1 MKEDKRFLAL
11 EASAGSGKTSS
22 LAVRFVALILDKQNE
37 RYPIISNILAIT
49 FTNKA
54 ANEMKEKIIKT
65 FLSPQSYELS
75 DISALLEISVD
86 EVKNRLKERQKD
98 FLSSELKIYTF
109 DAFFAQILR
118 QFSLN
123 VGLLPD
129 FSNGENLENLINQNL
144 IKLLSKDEIKALA
157 SFILSANF
165 KTAANF
171 LEVAKQMSEYD
182 IESSLVPAPS
192 QSAVWQAY
200 DELKKAALLVCEK
213 KGVNAFNEVKNIKD
227 FYKLLFDEKEA
238 KIAKK
243 AIDKCPFE
251 KENLISALKAYYQG
265 FCAHK
270 ISSFFEELKKYKKA
284 RKEAIKAKNAMDFSD
299 VCAFVYELLRNDEKK
314 FEPNELYFRLDGRID
329 DILIDEFQDTDARQ
343 FETLLPLIAEIFA
356 GYGQNERLGS
366 FFYVGDKKQSIY
378 AFRGSHKEIFDYI
391 KDSCF
396 KQIKLEGLN
405 INRRSTA
412 SIVDF
417 VNETFSGKID
427 GYKAQLK
434 DETNL
439 GKVAGLVDISSFE
452 YDKNEKNDESFFAL
466 LDSKVDFL
474 LQKGIKPSQIHIL
487 CWQNEEI
494 TYIKE
499 HLQSRGIKVASS
511 AKELKASRQIQIL
524 LAYLRACLCPDE
536 SEYFCEFL
544 ARFGISAKPKKLA
557 FNDPARTLKMLGK
570 ELGLNYQSKN
580 CLKLYEIAASTN
592 DIYEFFYKIQSDTT
606 PASDTDEGG
615 VNILT
620 VHKSKG
626 LSLEHC
632 IVCDRFG
639 KGKNDDSVFL
649 SHYDLKSAKWQIT
662 LNERILEFL
671 GDENY
676 KNIKA
681 KIEKI
686 NDDERLNKLYVAF
699 TRAKY
704 SLFIIAR
711 NGGDGNAPSYFKP
724 YTSGGQLKEVL
735 DLKDG
740 VRGEFFAG
748 ENKQDESLFSE
759 PCAAFE
765 SIPAQEVP
773 IKEGSRAGAGLKNI
787 YFGQALH
794 YAFELS
800 GEFDKK
806 GIEQGLALAKNKF
819 GYLLDEEAFSS
830 IKAKITSFAELKK
843 QKFADFKDYFK
854 EQELIF
860 KGKLLRLDAL
870 LLGENEAVILDFKS
884 SVNAAKNSSE
894 QMKLYKNAV
903 EAIYKKPATA
913 YFVTFRGDE
922 CYLKPLEF

>member
-22 LAVRFVALILDKQNE
+22 LAVRFVALILDKQNG

-65 FLSPQSYELS
+65 FLSPQDYELR

-86 EVKNRLKERQKD
+86 EVKDRLTERQKD

-129 FSNGENLENLINQNL
+129 FSNGENLENLINQSL
-144 IKLLSKDEIKALA
+144 VKLLSKDEIKELA
-157 SFILSANF
+157 RFILSANF

-171 LEVAKQMSEYD
+171 LAVAKQMSEYE
-182 IESSLVPAPS
+182 IESFSSPAPS

-251 KENLISALKAYYQG
+251 KEALISALKAYYQD

-396 KQIKLEGLN
+396 KQIKLENLN

-427 GYKAQLK
+427 GYKTQLK
-434 DETNL
+434 DEANL

-511 AKELKASRQIQIL
+511 AKELKTSTQIQIL

-544 ARFGISAKPKKLA
+544 SRFGISAKPKKLG

-570 ELGLNYQSKN
+570 ELGLNYLSKN

-592 DIYEFFYKIQSDTT
+592 DIYEFFYKIQSDST

-615 VNILT
+615 INILT

-639 KGKNDDSVFL
+639 KGRNDDSVFL

-724 YTSGGQLKEVL
+724 YTSGGQIKEVL
-735 DLKDG
+735 DLQDG

-765 SIPAQEVP
+765 NIPSQEVP
-773 IKEGSRAGAGLKNI
+773 IKEGARAGAGLKNI

-830 IKAKITSFAELKK
+830 IKARITSFAELKK

-922 CYLKPLEF
+922 CYLKDLEF

>member
-22 LAVRFVALILDKQNE
+22 LAVRFVALILDKQNG

-65 FLSPQSYELS
+65 FLSPQDYELK

-86 EVKNRLKERQKD
+86 EVKNRLKERQRD

-144 IKLLSKDEIKALA
+144 IKLLSKDEIKELA
-157 SFILSANF
+157 RFILSANF

-182 IESSLVPAPS
+182 IESFSSPAPS

-238 KIAKK
+238 KTAKK

-251 KENLISALKAYYQG
+251 KEALLNALKAYYQG

-417 VNETFSGKID
+417 VNETFSGKTQ

-499 HLQSRGIKVASS
+499 HLQSRGINVASR
-511 AKELKASRQIQIL
+511 AKELKASTQIQIL

-570 ELGLNYQSKN
+570 ELGLNYLSKN

-592 DIYEFFYKIQSDTT
+592 DIYEFFYKIQSEST

-639 KGKNDDSVFL
+639 KGRNDDSVFL

-724 YTSGGQLKEVL
+724 YTSGGQIKEVL

-748 ENKQDESLFSE
+748 ETKQDESLFSE

-765 SIPAQEVP
+765 SIPSQEVP
-773 IKEGSRAGAGLKNI
+773 IKEGSRSSAGLKNI

-819 GYLLDEEAFSS
+819 GYLLDEEAFSN
-830 IKAKITSFAELKK
+830 IKARIASFAELKK
-843 QKFADFKDYFK
+843 QKFASFKDYFK

-894 QMKLYKNAV
+894 QMKVYKNAV

>member
-157 SFILSANF
+157 RFILSANF

-182 IESSLVPAPS
+182 IESFSSPAPS

-238 KIAKK
+238 KTAKK

-251 KENLISALKAYYQG
+251 KEILINALKAYYEG

-270 ISSFFEELKKYKKA
+270 ISSFFKELKKYKKA
-284 RKEAIKAKNAMDFSD
+284 RTQAIKAKNAMDFSD
-299 VCAFVYELLRNDEKK
+299 VCAFVYELLRNEDKK

-329 DILIDEFQDTDARQ
+329 DILIDEFQDTNARQ

-474 LQKGIKPSQIHIL
+474 RGKGIKPSQIHIL

-511 AKELKASRQIQIL
+511 AKELKASTQIQIL

-570 ELGLNYQSKN
+570 ELGLNYLSKN

-592 DIYEFFYKIQSDTT
+592 DIYEFFYKIQSDIT

-615 VNILT
+615 INILT

-639 KGKNDDSVFL
+639 KGRNDDSVFL
-649 SHYDLKSAKWQIT
+649 SYYDLKSAKWQIT

-686 NDDERLNKLYVAF
+686 AGDERLNKLYVAF

-724 YTSGGQLKEVL
+724 YTSGGQIKEVL
-735 DLKDG
+735 DLKEG

-765 SIPAQEVP
+765 SIPAQEVL

-806 GIEQGLALAKNKF
+806 GIKQGLALAKNKF

-843 QKFADFKDYFK
+843 QKFASFKGYFK

-870 LLGENEAVILDFKS
+870 FLGENEAVILDFKS
-884 SVNAAKNSSE
+884 STQAAKNSSE

-903 EAIYKKPATA
+903 EAICKKPATA
-913 YFVTFRGDE
+913 YFVTFTGDE
-922 CYLKPLEF
+922 CYLKDLEF